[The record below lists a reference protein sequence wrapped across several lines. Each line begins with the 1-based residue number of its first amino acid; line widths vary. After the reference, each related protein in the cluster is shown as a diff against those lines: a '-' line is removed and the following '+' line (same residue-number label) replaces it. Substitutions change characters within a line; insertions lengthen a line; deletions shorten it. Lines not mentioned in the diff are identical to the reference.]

1 MEETLKRFGF
11 ASQEE
16 FNKMVSEVDLSD
28 LKDLIAFKD
37 WQNNDGTK
45 DGLGKL
51 INRKIETSN
60 ITQHN
65 VNDKQYENTEPVYKP
80 GDKVDVISGWAKGQ
94 TIQIIQP
101 SIKKNAFK
109 GYIIN
114 TEDGSPQGNLVTVD
128 AKDIQLQA

>member
-45 DGLGKL
+45 DGLEKL
-51 INRKIETSN
+51 INGKIETSN
-60 ITQHN
+60 ITHHN
-65 VNDKQYENTEPVYKP
+65 INDKQHENAELIYKT
-80 GDKVDVISGWAKGQ
+80 GDKVDVISGWAKDQ
-94 TIQIIQP
+94 TIQIIQ
-101 SIKKNAFK
+101 SSVKTNTVK
-109 GYIIN
+109 GYLI
-114 TEDGSPQGNLVTVD
+114 DS
-128 AKDIQLQA
+128 